1 MKKLTRSAS
10 VFLCVTAVF
19 VCVLCAFSFSG
30 KLSFKENYSV
40 YTLSKLGSQGDE
52 VKRIQKKLKNVDRNE
67 LLNMLSG
74 LDLSKQNVDLEKLIE
89 NADIEN
95 IIKRL

>member
-1 MKKLTRSAS
+1 MLTDRQKAELTKKL
-10 VFLCVTAVF
+10 
-19 VCVLCAFSFSG
+19 
-30 KLSFKENYSV
+30 E
-40 YTLSKLGSQGDE
+40 
-52 VKRIQKKLKNVDRNE
+52 NVDRNA

-74 LDLSKQNVDLEKLIE
+74 FDLSKQNIDLEKMIE

>member
-1 MKKLTRSAS
+1 MKGLLETLFSTVPVKEVIIIFNNNDLRKAKEKLNLMLTERQKA
-10 VFLCVTAVF
+10 
-19 VCVLCAFSFSG
+19 
-30 KLSFKENYSV
+30 EI
-40 YTLSKLGSQGDE
+40 E
-52 VKRIQKKLKNVDRNE
+52 KKLKNVDRNE

>member
-1 MKKLTRSAS
+1 MLTDRQKA
-10 VFLCVTAVF
+10 
-19 VCVLCAFSFSG
+19 
-30 KLSFKENYSV
+30 EI
-40 YTLSKLGSQGDE
+40 E
-52 VKRIQKKLKNVDRNE
+52 KKLKNVDRNE
-67 LLNMLSG
+67 LLNMLSS

>member
-1 MKKLTRSAS
+1 METLFSTVPVKEVIIIFNNNDLRKAKEKLNLMLTDRQKA
-10 VFLCVTAVF
+10 
-19 VCVLCAFSFSG
+19 
-30 KLSFKENYSV
+30 EI
-40 YTLSKLGSQGDE
+40 E
-52 VKRIQKKLKNVDRNE
+52 KKLKNVDKNE

>member
-1 MKKLTRSAS
+1 MLTDRQKA
-10 VFLCVTAVF
+10 
-19 VCVLCAFSFSG
+19 
-30 KLSFKENYSV
+30 EI
-40 YTLSKLGSQGDE
+40 E
-52 VKRIQKKLKNVDRNE
+52 KKLKNVDRNE

>member
-1 MKKLTRSAS
+1 MLTDRQKA
-10 VFLCVTAVF
+10 
-19 VCVLCAFSFSG
+19 
-30 KLSFKENYSV
+30 EI
-40 YTLSKLGSQGDE
+40 E
-52 VKRIQKKLKNVDRNE
+52 KKLKNVDKNE
-67 LLNMLSG
+67 LLNMLSS

>member
-1 MKKLTRSAS
+1 MKGLLETLFSTVPVKEVIIIFNNNDLRKAKEKLNLMLTDRQKA
-10 VFLCVTAVF
+10 
-19 VCVLCAFSFSG
+19 
-30 KLSFKENYSV
+30 EI
-40 YTLSKLGSQGDE
+40 E
-52 VKRIQKKLKNVDRNE
+52 KKLKNVDKNE

>member
-1 MKKLTRSAS
+1 MKGLLETLCSTVPVKEVIIINFNNNDLRKAKEKLNLMLTDRQKA
-10 VFLCVTAVF
+10 
-19 VCVLCAFSFSG
+19 
-30 KLSFKENYSV
+30 EI
-40 YTLSKLGSQGDE
+40 E
-52 VKRIQKKLKNVDRNE
+52 KKLKNVDKNE
-67 LLNMLSG
+67 LLNMLSS

>member
-1 MKKLTRSAS
+1 MKGLLETLFSTVPVKEVIIIFNNSDLRKAKEKLNLMLTDRQKA
-10 VFLCVTAVF
+10 
-19 VCVLCAFSFSG
+19 
-30 KLSFKENYSV
+30 EI
-40 YTLSKLGSQGDE
+40 E
-52 VKRIQKKLKNVDRNE
+52 KKLKNVDKNE
-67 LLNMLSG
+67 LLNMLSS